1 MEGNII
7 LVSNDDA
14 EFPVDI
20 EVAQQSVL
28 LRNTLLM
35 ISGDNEEKLPL
46 PNVVAEDLRKV
57 ISWCEYQQTSEPK
70 PIVADEMR
78 QFDEF
83 ERNFFEIEFPEL
95 YSLTLA
101 ANYME
106 IPSLQDGTATAIAQ
120 LTRGLNREQM
130 REVFNLPEQ
139 DFAEVEDEFDQHLE
153 NL

>member
-20 EVAQQSVL
+20 EVAKQSEV
-28 LRNTLLM
+28 LRNMLLM
-35 ISGDNEEKLPL
+35 CSGDSEEKLPL
-46 PNVVAEDLRKV
+46 PNVAEADLRKV
-57 ISWCEYQQTSEPK
+57 VSWCEYQQTCEPK
-70 PIVADEMR
+70 PIVADQMR

-83 ERNFFEIEFPEL
+83 ERQFFEIEFPAL

-106 IPSLQDGTATAIAQ
+106 IPSLRDGTATAIAQ

-130 REVFNLPEQ
+130 REVFNLPPQ

>member
-1 MEGNII
+1 MK
-7 LVSNDDA
+7 VS
-14 EFPVDI
+14 FWF
-20 EVAQQSVL
+20 Q
-28 LRNTLLM
+28 
-35 ISGDNEEKLPL
+35 
-46 PNVVAEDLRKV
+46 
-57 ISWCEYQQTSEPK
+57 
-70 PIVADEMR
+70 
-78 QFDEF
+78 
-83 ERNFFEIEFPEL
+83 IEFPEL

-139 DFAEVEDEFDQHLE
+139 NPAEVEDEFDQHLE